1 MPAMRGPEFVQV
13 QPVRADP
20 RAMTTHRR
28 RSQSG
33 FTLIELLAAIA
44 ILGTLSGVT
53 VVGVGAVQEQARRS
67 ACATDADTLS
77 TAEGAALVAGGYL
90 SEADLV
96 DRGLLASESTHHD
109 VVLSGGSYQVVAV
122 GECATAGDEVAMDDA
137 PDAPV
142 EIRRETADE
151 TADPTGEMTAEQ
163 EKEAEQEAARRE
175 AEALEQRSEGC
186 GEGQIDI
193 NKADVDELL
202 KIKHVGKRRAELI
215 VAQRPFKSIT
225 EVRGIKEKNL
235 RDIVDEGLV
244 CVG

>member
-1 MPAMRGPEFVQV
+1 MTEQIDEGLQAVPVANQQV
-13 QPVRADP
+13 CGVERQ
-20 RAMTTHRR
+20 
-28 RSQSG
+28 
-33 FTLIELLAAIA
+33 TLETAI
-44 ILGTLSGVT
+44 
-53 VVGVGAVQEQARRS
+53 
-67 ACATDADTLS
+67 DAY
-77 TAEGAALVAGGYL
+77 EALTGDIPT

-215 VAQRPFKSIT
+215 VAQRPFKSIEQLT